1 MCYGGSGIFRPL
13 SFAMMKDYTPLIVFA
28 LALLIILRRSGR
40 SRRVRVRNAWLFP
53 AFGLLSAGSTLA
65 NEPFPSFVAILIL
78 VLASAAGLAAGWFRA
93 LHVEL
98 SLDSETG
105 DITSK
110 ATPIGTY
117 LIIAFMAVRL
127 GLGYAFNGQPGA
139 GLPHGPPMIGA
150 PKHGVDLFRL
160 ADAALLFS
168 TFMSVAQRF
177 EIWRR
182 AQPLLAQHR
191 AAKAAKE
198 SVMPGPGS

>member
-1 MCYGGSGIFRPL
+1 
-13 SFAMMKDYTPLIVFA
+13 MKDYTPLIIFA

-40 SRRVRVRNAWLFP
+40 SRRVRVRSAWLFP
-53 AFGLLSAGSTLA
+53 LFGLLSAASTLA
-65 NEPFPSFVAILIL
+65 NEPFPSFVAIVIL
-78 VLASAAGLAAGWFRA
+78 VLASAAGIGAGWFRA

-98 SLDSETG
+98 ALDSETG
-105 DITSK
+105 NITSK

-117 LIIAFMAVRL
+117 LIIGFMALRL

-168 TFMSVAQRF
+168 TFMSAAQRL

-182 AQPLLAQHR
+182 AQPLLAQYR

-198 SVMPGPGS
+198 AAASGHGS

>member
-1 MCYGGSGIFRPL
+1 
-13 SFAMMKDYTPLIVFA
+13 MKDYTPLIIFA

-40 SRRVRVRNAWLFP
+40 SQRVRVNRAWLLP
-53 AFGLLSAGSTLA
+53 AFGLLSAWSTLS
-65 NEPFPSFVAILIL
+65 NEPFPSLVAILIL
-78 VLASAAGLAAGWFRA
+78 VLASAAGVAAGWFRA

-98 SLDSETG
+98 ALDSETG
-105 DITSK
+105 NITSK

-117 LIIAFMAVRL
+117 LIVVFMALRL

-168 TFMSVAQRF
+168 TFMSAAQRL

-182 AQPLLAQHR
+182 AQPLLAQYRAAR
-191 AAKAAKE
+191 AAKEPAT
-198 SVMPGPGS
+198 PGTGS

>member
-1 MCYGGSGIFRPL
+1 
-13 SFAMMKDYTPLIVFA
+13 MKDYTPLIIFA
-28 LALLIILRRSGR
+28 LALLVILRRSGR
-40 SRRVRVRNAWLFP
+40 SRRVRMRNAWLFP

-65 NEPFPSFVAILIL
+65 NEPFPSLLAIAILI
-78 VLASAAGLAAGWFRA
+78 VASAAGIAAGWFRA

-98 SLDSETG
+98 ALDSETG

-117 LIIAFMAVRL
+117 LIVGFMALRL

-182 AQPLLAQHR
+182 AQPLLAQYR
-191 AAKAAKE
+191 AEKAAKE
-198 SVMPGPGS
+198 AAAPGSGL